1 MPTLAVTIAEVR
13 EQIALAQDD
22 ARLRGVT
29 NPTVA
34 LVPTMGALHDGH
46 LALVTR
52 AREVGDIVVVSIF
65 VNPLQFGEGEDLET
79 YPRTL
84 DADLAALDRTG
95 PTIVFAPTAAEMY
108 PEGRTQTKISAGHV
122 GTLLEGRSRAGHF
135 DGVLIVV
142 NKLLNI
148 VQPTSVLFG
157 QKDGQQ
163 VFVVSRM
170 VRDLNI
176 PVTVEVVDTVR
187 ETDGLALSSRNTYLD
202 ERERVAARVLSAVLE
217 AAESAA
223 VSGIDS
229 LIAAAQAASMGQ
241 PLVTLEYLSVVN
253 PATFLPVDDN
263 FHGRAQ
269 VLVAA
274 RVGTTRL
281 IDNEFVYLGG

>member
-13 EQIALAQDD
+13 EQIALAKDD

>member
-1 MPTLAVTIAEVR
+1 MAEVR
-13 EQIALAQDD
+13 EQIALAKDD